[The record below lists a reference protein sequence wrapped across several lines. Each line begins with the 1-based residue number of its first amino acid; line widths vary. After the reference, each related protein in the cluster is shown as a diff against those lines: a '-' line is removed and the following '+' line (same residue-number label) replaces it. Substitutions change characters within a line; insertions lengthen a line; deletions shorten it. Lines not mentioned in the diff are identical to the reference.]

1 MRKCDPFSHDR
12 VREIIS
18 AAVCKAQSSNDLTD
32 ETFGDTIEASASA
45 VTTWRNRKADMGGF
59 FLVNAM
65 KSHPGFLAELLW
77 ALGYK
82 PVALTEAEFDDR
94 EFTVALAT
102 LQLKHAQAL
111 IDGRVDHTE
120 LMGMA
125 EELDEVG
132 DGVEARRAAVRRL
145 RAVA

>member
-1 MRKCDPFSHDR
+1 MRKVERFSHDR

-18 AAVCKAQSSNDLTD
+18 AAICKAQSSGDLTD
-32 ETFGDTIEASASA
+32 ETFGDSVDASSSA
-45 VTTWRNRKADMGGF
+45 VTTWRNRKSEMGGY
-59 FLVNAM
+59 FLANAM
-65 KSHPGFLAELLW
+65 KQHPAFLAEFLW

-132 DGVEARRAAVRRL
+132 DGVEQRRAAVRRL